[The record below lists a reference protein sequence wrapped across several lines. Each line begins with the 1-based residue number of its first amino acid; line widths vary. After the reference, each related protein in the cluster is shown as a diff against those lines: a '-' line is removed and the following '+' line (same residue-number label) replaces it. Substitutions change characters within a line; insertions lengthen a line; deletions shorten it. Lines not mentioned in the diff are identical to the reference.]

1 MVALANFRRVHPEQG
16 AFIFFFS
23 LRCALRQL
31 LFFVSSHNPFSTQT
45 VWCRLV
51 KKFLFIYVFILGI
64 TVKKYLQNN
73 GNTDAI
79 IFLH

>member
-1 MVALANFRRVHPEQG
+1 MVAFANFRRVHPEQG

-31 LFFVSSHNPFSTQT
+31 LFFVFSHNPFSTQT
-45 VWCRLV
+45 FWCRLV
-51 KKFLFIYVFILGI
+51 KKFHVFILGI

>member
-1 MVALANFRRVHPEQG
+1 MVAFANFRRVHPEQG

-23 LRCALRQL
+23 LWCALRQL

>member
-1 MVALANFRRVHPEQG
+1 MVAFANFRRVY
-16 AFIFFFS
+16 FFLFTEVRAS
-23 LRCALRQL
+23 TVT
-31 LFFVSSHNPFSTQT
+31 FFVSSHNPFSTQT
-45 VWCRLV
+45 FWCRLV
-51 KKFLFIYVFILGI
+51 KKFHIFILGI